1 MGENKSIPSTLQDI
15 PYVFS
20 DFILEGYFCRFNDS
34 FDSNYP
40 VQAQKQNCHNDEIIL
55 TLVINQPW
63 T

>member
-1 MGENKSIPSTLQDI
+1 MFSQTLYLRDIFVVLMIPLT
-15 PYVFS
+15 
-20 DFILEGYFCRFNDS
+20 
-34 FDSNYP
+34 NYP